1 MVVFRFILFLLIAAI
16 VIYIIWSVARK
27 YAQVTAER
35 AQREDMKFHKSYKK
49 MMESDVKKTKTGTKK
64 ANPTNRAKKNK

>member
-16 VIYIIWSVARK
+16 VIYVIWAIARK

-35 AQREDMKFHKSYKK
+35 DNERMQSFIRN
-49 MMESDVKKTKTGTKK
+49 TKV
-64 ANPTNRAKKNK
+64 